1 MTCIVGIAHQGKVYM
16 GGDSAAVEEETN
28 SISVRK
34 EPKVFI
40 RGEYIIGYAGS
51 FRMGKVLEHSFN
63 YPVLPAQTDI
73 DKFLNTT
80 FISKLRECLEENKL
94 DLDNDKDAADVLLGT
109 RGRIFEF
116 NMDFHFGEDRH
127 NFASVG
133 SGANVALGSLHS
145 TSHFKD
151 QFKRC
156 KMALEAAQEFNAW
169 VRPPFTILEK

>member
-1 MTCIVGIAHQGKVYM
+1 MTCIVAIAHEGKVYM

-28 SISVRK
+28 SISIRK

-51 FRMGKVLEHSFN
+51 FRMGKMLEHTFK
-63 YPVLPAQTDI
+63 YPEIPAQADI

-80 FISKLRECLEENKL
+80 FISQLRECVERNKL
-94 DLDNDKDAADVLLGT
+94 DLENDKDSADILLGT
-109 RGRIFEF
+109 RGRLFEF

-127 NFASVG
+127 NFCAIG
-133 SGANVALGSLHS
+133 SGANVALGSLYS
-145 TSHFKD
+145 TSRFKD

-156 KMALEAAQEFNAW
+156 RMALEASQEFNAW
-169 VRPPFTILEK
+169 VRPPFTILEI